1 MIISHTHATT
11 NTTGTGSPTASGT
24 GSGSTPGA
32 GTTATGGTSSSTSSG
47 STSGSAAGVSI
58 GGTDFLTLMLA
69 QLKNQD
75 PTSPVDSNQF
85 LSQLASLS
93 EVQGINQLN
102 TSFSALST
110 SLVSNQALQASSLL
124 GHQVAVTSTTGTLAS
139 SGATLTGAVSVPQT
153 TSQVTLNISNSSG
166 VLVKTINLGAQ
177 SAGLAGFS
185 WNGQD
190 SGGSA
195 VPAGTYTL
203 SATVAGVASG
213 TAVGTLVNGTVDS
226 VTMGAG
232 ASGLTL
238 NVAGLGSVP
247 FSSVQQI
254 SN

>member
-11 NTTGTGSPTASGT
+11 NTGTGSSTGTGSTT
-24 GSGSTPGA
+24 G
-32 GTTATGGTSSSTSSG
+32 TGGTSGTGSSTSSG
-47 STSGSAAGVSI
+47 STSGSASSVSL

-69 QLKNQD
+69 QLQNQD
-75 PTSPVDSNQF
+75 PTSPVDSNAF

-110 SLVSNQALQASSLL
+110 SLTSNQAMQASSLL
-124 GHQVAVTSTTGTLAS
+124 GHTVAVTSTTGTLAT
-139 SGATLTGAVSVPQT
+139 SGATLSGAVSVPQT
-153 TSQVTLNISNSSG
+153 SSQVTLNISNSAG
-166 VLVKTINLGAQ
+166 VLVQSINLGAQ
-177 SAGLAGFS
+177 SAGLANFS
-185 WNGQD
+185 WNGET
-190 SGGSA
+190 SSGSA
-195 VPAGTYTL
+195 APAGTYTL
-203 SATVAGVASG
+203 SANVSGVASG
-213 TAVGTLVNGTVDS
+213 TAVTTQVNGVVDS

-232 ASGLTL
+232 TTGLTL